1 MFIQPLLQ
9 LLFTFNEK
17 GNGLEARF
25 VGVHR
30 SNHLVITEEFTGME
44 FDLLKF
50 YPVAVNLYLVVN
62 PPQVKKVAPLV
73 SLT

>member
-1 MFIQPLLQ
+1 MFIQPRFQ
-9 LLFTFNEK
+9 RRFTFNEK
-17 GNGLEARF
+17 NNGLEARV

-30 SNHLVITEEFTGME
+30 SNHLMIPAEFTGME
-44 FDLLKF
+44 LDLLKF